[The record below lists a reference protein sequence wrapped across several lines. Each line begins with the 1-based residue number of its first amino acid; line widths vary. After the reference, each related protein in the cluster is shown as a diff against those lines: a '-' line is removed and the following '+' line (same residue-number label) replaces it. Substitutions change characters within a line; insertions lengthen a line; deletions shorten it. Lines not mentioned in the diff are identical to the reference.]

1 MDKSIVYDFMSSMQ
15 ESNDEEQLMLKR
27 RHQNVIDN
35 DDVAT
40 ITNAAA
46 AGGIK
51 SMSAD
56 ELDDQ
61 TSPRHA
67 DANDLASGA
76 KSDNEALTHGKIRHL
91 FKKEKVL
98 FYKNYC

>member
-27 RHQNVIDN
+27 RHQNVGDN

-40 ITNAAA
+40 IKNSAAA
-46 AGGIK
+46 ATAGIK

-76 KSDNEALTHGKIRHL
+76 KSDNEALTHGKI
-91 FKKEKVL
+91 
-98 FYKNYC
+98 